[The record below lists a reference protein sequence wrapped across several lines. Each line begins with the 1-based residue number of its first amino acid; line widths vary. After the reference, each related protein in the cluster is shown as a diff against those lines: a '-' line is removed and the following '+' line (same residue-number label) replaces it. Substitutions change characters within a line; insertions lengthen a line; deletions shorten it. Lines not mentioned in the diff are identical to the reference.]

1 MGRGRL
7 ENGSSMRQAA
17 AAADANRS
25 APRKWLKPNRQ
36 EGRQMSVVWMSLLQS
51 KNAGGSSQRHERTL
65 SAVTELQCV

>member
-36 EGRQMSVVWMSLLQS
+36 EERQMSVVNWALARVLFGPLNDA
-51 KNAGGSSQRHERTL
+51 KL
-65 SAVTELQCV
+65 